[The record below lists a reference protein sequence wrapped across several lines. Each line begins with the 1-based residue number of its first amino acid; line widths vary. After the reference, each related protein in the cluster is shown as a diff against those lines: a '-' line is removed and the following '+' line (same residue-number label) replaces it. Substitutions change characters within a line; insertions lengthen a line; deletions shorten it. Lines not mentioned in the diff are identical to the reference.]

1 MGPVW
6 LHYFQKKTK
15 TESTAKYWEYL
26 YMGPL
31 MPYIRSD
38 IDGDWLNF
46 RLNWGSIE
54 VGGPGQVAPPA
65 PLSAAL

>member
-1 MGPVW
+1 
-6 LHYFQKKTK
+6 
-15 TESTAKYWEYL
+15 
-26 YMGPL
+26 MGPL

-38 IDGDWLNF
+38 IDGVWLNF